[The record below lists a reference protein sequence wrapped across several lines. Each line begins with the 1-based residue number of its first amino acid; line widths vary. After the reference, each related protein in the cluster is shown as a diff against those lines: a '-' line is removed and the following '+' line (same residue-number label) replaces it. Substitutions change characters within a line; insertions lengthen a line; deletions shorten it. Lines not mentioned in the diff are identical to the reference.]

1 MKLWGGNYEGEPDRE
16 FWEFNRS
23 LPFDRRLLREEIA
36 ASRAYV
42 AALGRAGAIPAA
54 DGATRDGGLAQVLG
68 GATPGALDGAVEED
82 VHGWVEARLTERIG
96 DLAGQ

>member
-42 AALGRAGAIPAA
+42 MALARASAISVADASALDAGLAAVLDEATPEALAGAP
-54 DGATRDGGLAQVLG
+54 
-68 GATPGALDGAVEED
+68 EED
-82 VHGWVEARLTERIG
+82 VHSWV
-96 DLAGQ
+96 